1 MSPYISLLL
10 TFAQIA
16 ATLTGFTGV
25 VFVLGDR
32 SQGRLNAQ
40 DSSAL
45 FHFLFSALSTIFVS
59 LLAALLLLLLAA
71 DEHTAWRIANG
82 LSGFIHLFG
91 AGRLMLD
98 AWRQEPGSLLRASVP
113 STIGLVTGGIS
124 FAAALGQ
131 LPRAEI
137 LVFMLATLWALAIT
151 VISFVSLLMAPRRS
165 GGR

>member
-45 FHFLFSALSTIFVS
+45 FHFL
-59 LLAALLLLLLAA
+59 
-71 DEHTAWRIANG
+71 
-82 LSGFIHLFG
+82 
-91 AGRLMLD
+91 LD
-98 AWRQEPGSLLRASVP
+98 RKSV
-113 STIGLVTGGIS
+113 V
-124 FAAALGQ
+124 
-131 LPRAEI
+131 
-137 LVFMLATLWALAIT
+137 
-151 VISFVSLLMAPRRS
+151 
-165 GGR
+165 